1 MDKIDQI
8 IEFIVENI
16 NDDRISLSKKIKYGF
31 RHYYLTIDI
40 DIDPSSKQS
49 SYHFR
54 DQLELC
60 FDNRNKC
67 IEIYG
72 VASDTS
78 VVIEDESLLEKWS
91 NKFEEILNDDLEN
104 KSIKIIETA
113 LKESY
118 SKNLYRELQMK
129 KLLREDESL

>member
-1 MDKIDQI
+1 M
-8 IEFIVENI
+8 
-16 NDDRISLSKKIKYGF
+16 
-31 RHYYLTIDI
+31 
-40 DIDPSSKQS
+40 
-49 SYHFR
+49 
-54 DQLELC
+54 
-60 FDNRNKC
+60 
-67 IEIYG
+67 
-72 VASDTS
+72 
-78 VVIEDESLLEKWS
+78 VIEDESLLDKWS